1 MVQEVWHM
9 IMYIFHGVWI
19 LKHDSVNI
27 VVLILNLQV
36 FEKQCE
42 ENLTKLQGIAALSQQ
57 ITCRTSAPDE
67 VDAIHSRW
75 ASVHDVAVQWGTR
88 LEKLVA
94 TWEEFENEA
103 EKIDTWIQEGQKAV
117 LETPVSLSSPD
128 LDKLEKELL
137 KLKVNVSSS
146 IV

>member
-1 MVQEVWHM
+1 M
-9 IMYIFHGVWI
+9 
-19 LKHDSVNI
+19 
-27 VVLILNLQV
+27 NLQV

-42 ENLTKLQGIAALSQQ
+42 EYLAKLQGIAALSQQ

-75 ASVHDVAVQWGTR
+75 AAVHDVALQWGTR

-103 EKIDTWIQEGQKAV
+103 KKIDAWIQEGQKAV
-117 LETPVSLSSPD
+117 LETPVNLSTPH
-128 LDKLEKELL
+128 LDKLEKELV
-137 KLKVNVSSS
+137 KLKVNISASTL
-146 IV
+146 